1 MVDSIAIKLGAP
13 SEKQKEFLTATNK
26 YVAYGGCRGGGKA
39 WVLKTAA
46 IVLAANHAGI
56 EILVVGKNYRKM
68 KERIID
74 PILRMLP
81 KDSYTYE
88 ATKDVLTF
96 YNKSRIRFCSATGYQ
111 LDGLRVDAAFFYG
124 AENFSE
130 VEFRFIT
137 RRVAGASDFPK
148 RVYLTWDHSCNPD
161 AIWTKRLFVD
171 RKFRAGENP
180 DDYLFVNPMSADLA
194 EKQEG

>member
-39 WVLKTAA
+39 WVLETAA
-46 IVLAANHAGI
+46 IMLAANHAGI
-56 EILVVGKNYRKM
+56 EILVVSKNYRKM
-68 KERIID
+68 KDRIID

-88 ATKDVLTF
+88 ATKGVLTF
-96 YNKSRIRFCSATGYQ
+96 HNKSRIRFCSATSYQ
-111 LDGLRVDAAFFYG
+111 LAGLRVDAAFFYG

-130 VEFRFIT
+130 VEFRGIT
-137 RRVAGASDFPK
+137 HRVVGANDFPK

-161 AIWTKRLFVD
+161 AIWIKRLFVC
-171 RKFRAGENP
+171 REFRAGENP
-180 DDYLFVNPMSADLA
+180 DDYLFVNPMSADIA
-194 EKQEG
+194 EEKEG